1 MAVDVRITTQIVG
14 DAQARTALKGISD
27 GVENAG
33 RKAKKAT
40 SVFGRLGKELR
51 ALAPAL
57 AAGTVVAG
65 LAKIIQVTSDA
76 QEVTGKFNAVFK
88 DLSASVREW
97 IDVQSEAM
105 GRSRI
110 DFENYAATLQ
120 DTFVPMGFARDQA
133 AEMSKR
139 LTVLA
144 FDLAAF
150 HNVAESDVLRNLA
163 SAMRGN
169 SEAVGSYGV
178 DLTQTTLK
186 QELANQAA
194 AGLTFETERQ
204 AKAMARLSLILK
216 DTADAQGAAIRES
229 EGFSGQMRKLDAAVR
244 DLLVSLGETGLLA
257 IATEIVSVF
266 SSMARTATGVIKTFN
281 EFGEKATNI
290 FDGIGD
296 AARKALGSINPL
308 FQAYNVYNDIVDEST
323 KGLEEAAEATTAV
336 AEATKDLTAST
347 AAAAQSTE
355 ELATAQKLAELEAL
369 DVIETGRRQAEVIR
383 EIEQAQRDQAKQAKM
398 AAEEAVEAAKE
409 SEQRAKDECTF
420 IESVDECGNK
430 VRKRRK
436 AEDKRF
442 RRETV
447 ADLGFI
453 KVTACREIQEQVRC
467 TKAGQV
473 SIESGFKQ
481 TFERIATS
489 TGSLGDRMRSVFD
502 TAVSGVQRA
511 LAKLAADAI
520 WKVITT
526 VVSPSGGTQ
535 FAANLVSGSRALRS
549 SGGIPT
555 SIVDCG
561 GRSGANCGF
570 ANLPIIAQAVTSGG
584 GGGGGSIL
592 PGLLGLAGGAIGSFF
607 GGPAGA
613 AAGSAAG
620 KFIGGQ
626 FFADGFQRGGDFVTQ
641 GRRTITV
648 GETGP
653 ERVRISPLGVPAPN
667 AGATVVL
674 QGPTIFN
681 EITLRQFTRRLDREL
696 GRRSLRRV

>member
-14 DAQARTALKGISD
+14 DAQARTALKGISNS
-27 GVENAG
+27 VE
-33 RKAKKAT
+33 RTEQQAKKAT
-40 SVFGRLGKELR
+40 SSFSGLAKSMR

-65 LAKIIQVTSDA
+65 LTKIIKVTSDA
-76 QEVTGKFNAVFK
+76 QEVASKFDAVFK
-88 DLSASVREW
+88 DLSSVTREW
-97 IDVQSEAM
+97 AATTAEALN
-105 GRSRI
+105 RSRF
-110 DFENYAATLQ
+110 DFEKYLATLQ
-120 DTFVPMGFARDQA
+120 DTFVPLGFARDQA
-133 AEMSKR
+133 AELSKT
-139 LTVLA
+139 LTQL
-144 FDLAAF
+144 
-150 HNVAESDVLRNLA
+150 
-163 SAMRGN
+163 
-169 SEAVGSYGV
+169 GV
-178 DLTQTTLK
+178 DLASFNNESEPETINALTSAIVGNVEAVRRYGIVITQATLN
-186 QELANQAA
+186 QELLNQGV
-194 AGLTFETERQ
+194 AGGVKEATEQ
-204 AKAMARLSLILK
+204 EKALARLNIIMAS
-216 DTADAQGAAIRES
+216 TRDAQG
-229 EGFSGQMRKLDAAVR
+229 DAARTSESFANQMKGLEAAVQEV
-244 DLLVSLGETGLLA
+244 LVALGETGLLA
-257 IATEIVSVF
+257 AATAVVNVI
-266 SSMARTATGVIKTFN
+266 SSMARTIADVVRAFN
-281 EFGEKATNI
+281 EFGDTASSI
-290 FDGIGD
+290 FDSVGD
-296 AARKALGSINPL
+296 AAKTALAAINPL
-308 FQAYNVYNDIVDEST
+308 AQAYNVYTEIVEEST
-323 KGLEEAAEATTAV
+323 GELEKAAETTTAV
-336 AEATKDLTAST
+336 AEATKELTV
-347 AAAAQSTE
+347 STE
-355 ELATAQKLAELEAL
+355 DAAIAAEKLATAQKLAELEAL
-369 DVIETGRRQAEVIR
+369 DVIETNRIQAQTIK
-383 EIEQAQRDQAKQAKM
+383 EIEQAQRDQAKEAKR
-398 AAEEAVEAAKE
+398 AAAEAVEAAKE

-442 RRETV
+442 RRETI

-561 GRSGANCGF
+561 GRSGSNCGF

-592 PGLLGLAGGAIGSFF
+592 PGLFGLAGTAIGSFF
-607 GGPAGA
+607 GPAGA
-613 AAGSAAG
+613 AIGGLAG

-626 FFADGFQRGGDFVTQ
+626 FFPEGFQRGGDFVTQ

-667 AGATVVL
+667 VGATVVL